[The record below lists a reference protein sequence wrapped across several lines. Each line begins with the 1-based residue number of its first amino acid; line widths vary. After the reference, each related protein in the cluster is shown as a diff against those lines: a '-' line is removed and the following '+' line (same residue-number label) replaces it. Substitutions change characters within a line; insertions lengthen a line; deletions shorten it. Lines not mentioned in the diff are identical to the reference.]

1 MSALCTSC
9 AAKVPVGVEICEVCR
24 TAQIPKVDFDSF
36 SGHSPSHSP
45 SHSIDHVWPWPGS
58 GIDATSPFLEDAEL
72 VPFCGRGSELGRL
85 GANVEK
91 SLKQSKLRGCL
102 VLGAPGM
109 GKSRLLLELGRL
121 CTEHLGLPRD
131 RILVGTMPGEGASPV
146 SALTEQLRTR
156 CDIRTGEPAQSAR
169 EKILRTCRSLLSAVR
184 ATEVAHCLGELL
196 GVPFP
201 DSPVQSPNLH
211 SVQSGDAMHPV
222 GGEPRTYVALKRFL
236 SADAARAPLVLLFD
250 EMEHA
255 TDETL
260 SLIHYLVESMVEL
273 PVFVGLFARP
283 EFLDNNGDYGCS
295 TGGLERIDLPPMPVP
310 DAVEMFAT
318 AVGCEPEEIP
328 LGLLSLVE
336 QHSEGS
342 PRKLV
347 ELLQLLTETGAL
359 TRLNIPDGIGDGA
372 HVAMVADW
380 DDERL
385 AGLELPETLDMD
397 GLVHARLAAMA
408 PELRALLEKAAVC
421 GEHFYLDALVML
433 ERCEQAGIT
442 GGDDIEPG
450 SLGDSPADPDGPAL
464 DELLASGERA
474 AVQEA
479 LALLMRHGLVRAVR
493 DSRLRGELEYRFAY
507 PPWRDIVYGTV
518 PLLKRRSYHR
528 LLAHWLL
535 LHQEQSSEEVIETVA
550 RHYERAGRGAA
561 AAFFYRRVA
570 SMAAERGS
578 YSKPPRL
585 LLRALACLGSAD
597 VGIRV
602 GLWHDLGAALV
613 QKGDYDAAFG
623 AYEKLLRLAH
633 ALAVRHHLAKAHH
646 ALGQIFRHK
655 GEPSLALEH
664 LTRAYDEYDELA
676 DAAGLSNVLE
686 DLGQVLWLLGRTQEA
701 LDRASR
707 ALELRRRAGDRRKVA
722 ASLLQIGSIEQHRG
736 LLDPAVSC
744 YEEAMRKHE
753 GDPQLMAACLE
764 ALGSVELLRG
774 LLPAAR
780 TRFEQGIALI
790 EPFARS
796 PLRAVLLCRLGE
808 VLLQQG
814 HTDEAEAQL
823 QTARELAIR
832 LSARRALAE
841 IQRLLGLVLL
851 RRGQHK
857 AALDCCQK
865 ALDQAQK
872 NGVRHEIARALL
884 VLGEVHAATLFDE
897 TVEGAHP
904 AWDCFRRSVAL
915 LREVGDQAEL
925 ALALYQLARHLIERG
940 RVAPARA
947 TLREAE
953 GIAARLHMRAAEEI
967 RQMLAEI

>member
-1 MSALCTSC
+1 MSAQCASC
-9 AAKVPVGVEICEVCR
+9 AAKVPVGIEICEACR
-24 TAQIPKVDFDSF
+24 TTHVPKVDLDLLS
-36 SGHSPSHSP
+36 
-45 SHSIDHVWPWPGS
+45 GS
-58 GIDATSPFLEDAEL
+58 GPTHAPPWGLPGFGQEETAPVPVVQAAEL
-72 VPFCGRGSELGRL
+72 VPFCGRGPELGRL
-85 GANVEK
+85 GALVEK
-91 SLKQSKLRGCL
+91 SLTQSKLHGGL
-102 VLGAPGM
+102 VIGAPGM

-121 CTEHLGLPRD
+121 CTDHLGLPRD
-131 RILVGTMPGEGASPV
+131 RILIGSMPGEAASPV
-146 SALTEQLRTR
+146 SALSEQLRTR
-156 CDIRTGEPAQSAR
+156 CGIKTGEPAQSAR

-196 GVPFP
+196 GIPFP
-201 DSPVQSPNLH
+201 DSPVQSPNL
-211 SVQSGDAMHPV
+211 SSTHPSDPERQP

-236 SADAARAPLVLLFD
+236 SADAARSPLVLLFD

-273 PVFVGLFARP
+273 PVFIGLFARP
-283 EFLDNNGDYGCS
+283 EFLESNSDCS
-295 TGGLERIDLPPMPVP
+295 STAGLERIELLPMPVG
-310 DAVEMFAT
+310 DAVELFAA
-318 AVGCEPEEIP
+318 AVGSDPEEIP
-328 LGLLSLVE
+328 PSMLALVE
-336 QHSEGS
+336 QHAEGS

-347 ELLQLLTETGAL
+347 ELLHLLGETGAL
-359 TRLNIPDGIGDGA
+359 IHLHVPGGPSDGA
-372 HVAMVADW
+372 AEW
-380 DDERL
+380 DEERL
-385 AGLELPETLDMD
+385 AGLELPPQLEMD
-397 GLVHARLAAMA
+397 GLVYARLSAMA
-408 PELRALLEKAAVC
+408 PELRELLEKAAVC
-421 GEHFYLDALVML
+421 GEHFYLDALLML
-433 ERCEQAGIT
+433 ARCEQAGLAS
-442 GGDDIEPG
+442 GDEDESG
-450 SLGDSPADPDGPAL
+450 ARGDGPADPDGPEL
-464 DELLASGERA
+464 DELLAGGDRA
-474 AVQEA
+474 TMQES
-479 LALLMRHGLVRAVR
+479 LELLIRQGLVRSVR
-493 DSRLRGELEYRFAY
+493 DSRLRGEHEYRFAY

-518 PLLKRRSYHR
+518 PLLKRRAYHR

-535 LHQEQSSEEVIETVA
+535 LHQEHDSEEVLETIA
-550 RHYERAGRGAA
+550 RHYERSGRGAA

-570 SMAAERGS
+570 HLATARGS

-602 GLWHDLGAALV
+602 SLWHDLGAALV

-664 LTRAYDEYDELA
+664 LTRAYDEYGELA
-676 DAAGLSNVLE
+676 DSSGLSNVLA

-701 LDRASR
+701 LDRAGR
-707 ALELRRRAGDRRKVA
+707 ALELRRRLGDRRKVA
-722 ASLLQIGSIEQHRG
+722 ASLLQIGAIEQHRG

-744 YEEAMRKHE
+744 FEEAMRKHE

-774 LLPAAR
+774 LLSAAR
-780 TRFEQGIALI
+780 SRFEQGLSLI
-790 EPFARS
+790 EPLGRS
-796 PLRAVLLCRLGE
+796 PLQAVLLCRLGE
-808 VLLQQG
+808 ALIQQG
-814 HTDEAEAQL
+814 RTDAAETRL
-823 QTARELAIR
+823 QTARELAQR
-832 LSARRALAE
+832 LSDRRALAE

-857 AALDCCQK
+857 AALECCQR

-925 ALALYQLARHLIERG
+925 ALALYQLGRHLIERG
-940 RVAPARA
+940 RLAPARA

-953 GIAARLHMRAAEEI
+953 GIATRLQMRSADEM
-967 RQMLAEI
+967 RQMLSEI